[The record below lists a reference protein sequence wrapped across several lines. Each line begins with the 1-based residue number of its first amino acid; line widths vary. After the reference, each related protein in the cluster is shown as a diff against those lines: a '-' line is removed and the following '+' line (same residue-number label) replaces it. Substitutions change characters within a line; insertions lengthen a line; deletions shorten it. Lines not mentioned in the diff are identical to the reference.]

1 MSTIDHKQEA
11 VHMLDHSN
19 RYGTPIEAQVHATLY
34 AAEQTAAL
42 VEQQR
47 IANLIA
53 YTESLATAERD
64 GYVLPPREARGDVD
78 VARDLIR
85 EGLGL
90 A

>member
-19 RYGTPIEAQVHATLY
+19 RYGTPIEAQAHATLCL
-34 AAEQTAAL
+34 A
-42 VEQQR
+42 EQQR

-53 YTESLATAERD
+53 YLSIPSGD
-64 GYVLPPREARGDVD
+64 VQFNARGIAVL
-78 VARDLIR
+78 VQIE